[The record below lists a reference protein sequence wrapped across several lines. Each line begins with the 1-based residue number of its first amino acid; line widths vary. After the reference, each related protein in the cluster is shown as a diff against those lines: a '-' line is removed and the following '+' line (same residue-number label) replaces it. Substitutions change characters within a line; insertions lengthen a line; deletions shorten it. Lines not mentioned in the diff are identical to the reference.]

1 MVKTNQNLAILDQT
15 QPNKLEK
22 VNCIALKNYIK
33 IILTIFIIQYVIFI
47 LIPLKIN
54 IDLIFDKSGQL

>member
-22 VNCIALKNYIK
+22 VNFIALKNYIK